1 MTPSF
6 IFYMDIIGTIAF
18 AISGV
23 MVAVR
28 KDMDAFGI
36 NILALVTA
44 TGGGVIR
51 DLLIGE
57 IPPVMFRNPL
67 YFNGK
72 FGSGNEGIS
81 RKFHTM
87 VQDYFGGV

>member
-36 NILALVTA
+36 NILADGYHY
-44 TGGGVIR
+44 TGNSESNR
-51 DLLIGE
+51 A
-57 IPPVMFRNPL
+57 NA
-67 YFNGK
+67 N
-72 FGSGNEGIS
+72 SS
-81 RKFHTM
+81 S
-87 VQDYFGGV
+87 